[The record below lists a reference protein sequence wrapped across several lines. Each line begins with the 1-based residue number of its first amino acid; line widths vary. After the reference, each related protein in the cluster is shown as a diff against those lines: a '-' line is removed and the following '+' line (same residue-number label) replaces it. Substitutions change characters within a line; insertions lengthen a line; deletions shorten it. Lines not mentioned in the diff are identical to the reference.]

1 MTTAFAATLVD
12 GFPVVEGPKRKRAK
26 FYIQMPSSWT
36 GATGEA
42 LDLSDADNGAFSVI
56 TDYSF
61 GPSTAVVDHGWV
73 YNLKGTATTAKDGI
87 TASTVYVTAHSSA
100 GSAATMANSDS
111 DDMSATTTM
120 MLTVW
125 GY

>member
-12 GFPVVEGPKRKRAK
+12 GYPVVEGPKRKMAK
-26 FYIQMPSSWT
+26 FYIQMPDSWT
-36 GATGEA
+36 GAGES
-42 LDLSDADNGAFSVI
+42 LDLSTAANGAFSVI
-56 TDYSF
+56 TDYVF
-61 GPSTAVVDHGWV
+61 GPSTAVADHGWV
-73 YNLKGTATTAKDGI
+73 YNLFGTATTAKDGI
-87 TASTVYVTAHSSA
+87 TASTVTVSAHSSA
-100 GSAATMANSDS
+100 GSAATMANSNA